1 VLHDAP
7 ALDRR
12 HRNGRTTKRRQEIP
26 GGVAASYPA
35 NTPVIVRELPTR
47 HVVLDGKIRN
57 LPFGPIQYGKQ
68 CTIAAINILAKFE
81 FALIIDESSLVS
93 QVDWDEGRK
102 LDVGLVGAIHP
113 MDAVLSVTF
122 TWSHYRQQHLGIFH
136 GILYSHAAVAF
147 GTPIIGE
154 KLFLVRVVLVDQK
167 LVGKVEWCHLGCNLR
182 SIPFAAILSDPAAAK
197 VDIPWRRSS
206 RARSKSD

>member
-1 VLHDAP
+1 MPEPPSVLLIIRPVLHDAP

-57 LPFGPIQYGKQ
+57 LPFGSVQYGKQ

-81 FALIIDESSLVS
+81 LVLIINQSGLVS
-93 QVDWDEGRK
+93 QG
-102 LDVGLVGAIHP
+102 
-113 MDAVLSVTF
+113 
-122 TWSHYRQQHLGIFH
+122 
-136 GILYSHAAVAF
+136 
-147 GTPIIGE
+147 
-154 KLFLVRVVLVDQK
+154 
-167 LVGKVEWCHLGCNLR
+167 N
-182 SIPFAAILSDPAAAK
+182 
-197 VDIPWRRSS
+197 
-206 RARSKSD
+206 